1 MTKAALRPVR
11 NGAAEPAP
19 PRDET
24 IIRRAARAFRE
35 RSYHGASMQQIAA
48 AAGVQKST
56 LYHHFAS
63 KDEILYRILDEGV
76 QVLLRP
82 LEEIC
87 ATDADP
93 AEKLRRAVT
102 NHVLALCQHPDLLA
116 VLLFETRTFSRKIE
130 RHIKPRRDQYNALL
144 LEILKSGMSQGQ
156 FRTVDARIALYGIFG
171 MCNWICQWYR
181 PKGPI
186 TPEELARE
194 YADLAVVALR
204 PETKSSSRQAAVGN
218 RA

>member
-1 MTKAALRPVR
+1 MTKAALRLVR
-11 NGAAEPAP
+11 TGAAEPAP
-19 PRDET
+19 PRDEM

-63 KDEILYRILDEGV
+63 KDDILYRIVDAGV
-76 QVLLRP
+76 QLLLRP

-87 ATDADP
+87 ASEADP

-102 NHVLALCQHPDLLA
+102 NHVLALCQHADLLA

-130 RHIKPRRDQYNALL
+130 RHIKPQRDQYNALL
-144 LEILKSGMSQGQ
+144 LDILKAGMSRGQ
-156 FRTVDARIALYGIFG
+156 FRTVDTRIALYGIFG
-171 MCNWICQWYR
+171 MCNWVCQWYS
-181 PKGPI
+181 PKGSI

-194 YADLAVVALR
+194 YADMALAALR
-204 PETKSSSRQAAVGN
+204 PETKGSKA
-218 RA
+218 

>member
-1 MTKAALRPVR
+1 LTKAVLRSAR
-11 NGAAEPAP
+11 NGSGEPAP
-19 PRDET
+19 PRDEV

-35 RSYHGASMQQIAA
+35 RSYHGASMQQIAV

-63 KDEILYRILDEGV
+63 KDEILARILDEAV
-76 QVLLRP
+76 ELLLRP

-87 ATDADP
+87 ASDADP

-102 NHVLALCQHPDLLA
+102 NHVLALCQHADLLA

-130 RHIKPRRDQYNALL
+130 RQIKPQRDHYNALL
-144 LEILKSGMSQGQ
+144 LGILRAGMEQGQ
-156 FRTVDARIALYGIFG
+156 FRTIDPRIALYGLFG
-171 MCNWICQWYR
+171 MCNWVCQWYR

-186 TPEELARE
+186 APADLARE
-194 YADLAVVALR
+194 YADLALTALR
-204 PETKSSSRQAAVGN
+204 LDPKK
-218 RA
+218 